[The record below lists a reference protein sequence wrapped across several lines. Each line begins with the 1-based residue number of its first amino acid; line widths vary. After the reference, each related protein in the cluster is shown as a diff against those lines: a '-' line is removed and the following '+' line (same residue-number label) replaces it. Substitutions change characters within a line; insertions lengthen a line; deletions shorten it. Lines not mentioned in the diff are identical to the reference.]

1 MNSKYKLALGAIIA
15 FFIIIGTILT
25 ALSIL
30 KEEAVNNYVKI
41 AQLNAKAFSKELNQD
56 LSNIEQTILNI
67 PSILNSN
74 KKNINTRLKDIIR
87 RYPQIRSINILKD
100 NLIVNSSNLKN
111 IDLSIETSNFYPKP
125 LFNENILRVSSPWY
139 GRDFFSGI
147 DVYKNDELVA
157 KEMNSFIPILKR
169 VKTNNGFVKVVINLN
184 SDYFENRFL
193 TNLESDDIIFEL
205 IRVDGI
211 VLLSTNEFNKIGK
224 KIDNIKILDELIEK
238 SVYSNIEFINGKKYI
253 LNYMITANY
262 PLGLAVKLDYEKNLL
277 SWNKKQYDFFTITTG
292 VIVLSIFTALLFFY
306 KSNKLKEKELRLHK
320 LQVQNQEKVRL
331 LFQDSHFLASV
342 TNKDGKILETNNIA
356 LKLLGKDLKTL
367 INTKFWDL
375 DCFLE
380 KDRRRLKGII
390 SSNNNNKF
398 QDEIVIF
405 DKDRNERIIDI
416 TISSI
421 YIEQEKLLVIIG
433 VDNTQRVQ
441 REEKLKQAYT
451 VFDNTRDGIMIT
463 DKNTNIIDVNK
474 AFEKIT
480 GYKKAEV
487 IGQKT
492 SVLKSNT
499 HTKQFYENMWKSIL
513 SDGYWEGEIINR
525 NKNSKK
531 FTEWLTINTI
541 FDEQRNIVSFIG
553 VFSDITEQ
561 KQKEKLLK
569 EKDEAL
575 YQQSKL
581 AAMGEMIGNI
591 AHQWRQPLSIISSSS
606 TGLLLQKDLGLSNK
620 EDDIKVLKSI
630 NSSAQY
636 LSQTIDDFRNFLQVD
651 KEIKLF
657 SINDTIKDSL
667 ALANLNTKNKE
678 IKLFL
683 NLEDSLE
690 VYGIRNEFIQVMLNI
705 LKNAKDALK
714 NKDGIKYICIESGI
728 DGNYVYVKVKD
739 NAGGIPEDIITRIF
753 EPYFTT
759 KHKAQGTGIGL
770 YMSEE
775 IIKNHMKGKISVE
788 NQNYP
793 LNNTPQKG
801 ACFKIELP
809 LI

>member
-30 KEEAVNNYVKI
+30 KEEAVSNYVKI

-320 LQVQNQEKVRL
+320 LQVQNQEKFRL